1 MANTQYLDY
10 EGLQKYHRNIK
21 QHFAPLDE
29 HGIIPA
35 ANLPSYVDDVLEFNT
50 LSDFPSTGES
60 GKIYVT
66 LDTNLTYRWTG
77 SKYIEISSSLALGT
91 TSSTAF
97 PGDRGAT
104 LETKVEKLEN
114 VSNSLPSD
122 IIVEVESTHNEDNFT
137 IEFTTSQKDQNGI
150 YQDGTGSYTLIPT
163 ATDKTCGLMSKD
175 DKKSVDSYKN
185 HQSVL
190 ENVSDAITDQSH
202 LVNIEDW
209 DIQHDDSDVKLHT
222 KYAIVDSDEITY
234 QTQDLTINAATSEK
248 AGVMSAEDKKKL
260 DSLSTNTSN
269 IIFFD
274 GYVESAEVHYQSVQ
288 IDPSDSVLQRKLPI
302 VYVASEETF
311 AMVYNSKYYCGSNI
325 ELDSYSKIVTDSSGF
340 PKRRPFKNT
349 FYISTENYTMYVSDN
364 TEDNILH
371 IINTKDITSQQ
382 INSL

>member
-1 MANTQYLDY
+1 MMANTQYLDY

-50 LSDFPSTGES
+50 LSDFPSIGES

-97 PGDRGAT
+97 PGDRGVT

-122 IIVEVESTHNEDNFT
+122 IIDGVESTHNEDNFT
-137 IEFTTSQKDQNGI
+137 IEFTTSQKDQNGV
-150 YQDGTGSYTLIPT
+150 YSDGVSSQTIIPT
-163 ATDKTCGLMSKD
+163 ATNKECGLMSKE

-185 HQSVL
+185 HQSIL
-190 ENVSDAITDQSH
+190 ENISDAIIDQSH
-202 LVNIEDW
+202 LVNIEEW
-209 DIQHDDSDVKLHT
+209 DIQHDNSDVKLHT
-222 KYAIVDSDEITY
+222 KYTNIDSYKITF
-234 QTQDLTINAATSEK
+234 QNQDLTINAATSEK

-274 GYVESAEVHYQSVQ
+274 GYIESANIVHSSPDSFSGNEKIVYIASAKSFAVYDTDTYYVGRKQTF
-288 IDPSDSVLQRKLPI
+288 DSVYKKL
-302 VYVASEETF
+302 
-311 AMVYNSKYYCGSNI
+311 K
-325 ELDSYSKIVTDSSGF
+325 DYSKAGIDTIY
-340 PKRRPFKNT
+340 RPFKNT
-349 FYISTENYTMYVSDN
+349 FYISTENYTMYISDN

>member
-1 MANTQYLDY
+1 MMANTQYLDY

-122 IIVEVESTHNEDNFT
+122 IIDGVESTHNEDNFT
-137 IEFTTSQKDQNGI
+137 IEFTTSQKDQSGI
-150 YQDGTGSYTLIPT
+150 YQNGIGSQTIIPT
-163 ATDKTCGLMSKD
+163 ATNKTCGLMSKD
-175 DKKSVDSYKN
+175 DKKSVDSYKD
-185 HQSVL
+185 HQSIL
-190 ENVSDAITDQSH
+190 EGVSNAITDQSY
-202 LVNIEDW
+202 LVNIEEW

-222 KYAIVDSDEITY
+222 KYTIVDSDEITY

-274 GYVESAEVHYQSVQ
+274 GYVESANTVHTS
-288 IDPSDSVLQRKLPI
+288 PDSFSGNEKV
-302 VYVASEETF
+302 VYVASAKSF
-311 AMVYNSKYYCGSNI
+311 AVYDADTYYVGK
-325 ELDSYSKIVTDSSGF
+325 EQVFDSVYKKLKDYSKVDNFTIY
-340 PKRRPFKNT
+340 RPFKNT

-364 TEDNILH
+364 AEDNILH

>member
-77 SKYIEISSSLALGT
+77 SKYIEISSSLALGE

-97 PGDRGAT
+97 PGDRGVT
-104 LETKVEKLEN
+104 LETKTEKLEN
-114 VSNSLPSD
+114 ISNSLPSD
-122 IIVEVESTHNEDNFT
+122 IVDGIESLHNEDNFQISYT
-137 IEFTTSQKDQNGI
+137 CSQKNQDGV
-150 YQDGTGSYTLIPT
+150 YQDGIGATTTIPL
-163 ATDKTCGLMSKD
+163 ATSKECGLMSKD
-175 DKKSVDSYKN
+175 DKTAIDNYGQIKGVLGNAADSFVDNGSI
-185 HQSVL
+185 VRMDL
-190 ENVSDAITDQSH
+190 
-202 LVNIEDW
+202 W
-209 DIQHDDSDVKLHT
+209 DILYNDSDIKLHT
-222 KYAIVDSDEITY
+222 EYDTVSEDERVHSTL
-234 QTQDLTINAATSEK
+234 DLTINSATSEK
-248 AGVMSAEDKKKL
+248 AGVMSAADKKKL

-288 IDPSDSVLQRKLPI
+288 IDPDDSVLQRKLPI

>member
-1 MANTQYLDY
+1 MTQTQYLDFD
-10 EGLQKYHRNIK
+10 GLQKYHQNIK
-21 QHFAPLDE
+21 KHFAPLDKN
-29 HGIIPA
+29 GIVPA
-35 ANLPSYVDDVLEFNT
+35 ANLPSYVDDVLEYNT
-50 LSDFPSTGES
+50 LSEFPTIGEA

-175 DKKSVDSYKN
+175 DKTAIDNYGQIKGVLGNAADSFVDDGSIVRMDLWGILYN
-185 HQSVL
+185 
-190 ENVSDAITDQSH
+190 
-202 LVNIEDW
+202 
-209 DIQHDDSDVKLHT
+209 DSDIKLHT
-222 KYAIVDSDEITY
+222 EYDTVSEDERVPSTL
-234 QTQDLTINAATSEK
+234 DLTINSATSEK
-248 AGVMSAEDKKKL
+248 AGVMSAADKKNL
-260 DSLSTNTSN
+260 DTVSAN
-269 IIFFD
+269 ITKSANILFFK
-274 GYVESAEVHYQSVQ
+274 GYVESATVVYASPSINPTIQ
-288 IDPSDSVLQRKLPI
+288 IGGVY
-302 VYVASEETF
+302 YVANEKTF
-311 AMVYNSKYYCGSNI
+311 ALLYNGSYYSFDHKYLNDCGKLVINESDQ
-325 ELDSYSKIVTDSSGF
+325 L
-340 PKRRPFKNT
+340 PKQIPFENT
-349 FYISTENYTMYVSDN
+349 FYISTEDYTMFVPDG
-364 TEDNILH
+364 TEEHELH